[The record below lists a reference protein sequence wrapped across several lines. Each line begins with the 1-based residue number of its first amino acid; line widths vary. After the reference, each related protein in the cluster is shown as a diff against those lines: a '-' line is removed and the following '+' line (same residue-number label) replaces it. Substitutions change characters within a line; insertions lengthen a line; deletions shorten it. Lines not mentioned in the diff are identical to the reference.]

1 MENSMNPGNKR
12 NHEECSGVK
21 EEPADCIIIPD
32 VTAALKKMKK
42 HKGQGLSQQ
51 AENQPHFYFCS
62 I

>member
-42 HKGQGLSQQ
+42 
-51 AENQPHFYFCS
+51 A
-62 I
+62 